1 MKLGELDLGEGPVV
15 VLWRDGDARH
25 VRHAFADHGQL
36 RDAFFEQA
44 ARLGI
49 PASQRHNALAAV
61 LELQRPGA
69 VVLIRAAQRGR
80 YIALARTL
88 QPPALTDP
96 TVLIALEI
104 DREVRL
110 PILAADVDA
119 ARAIAKAINATRGSA
134 LPWQLFETQS

>member
-1 MKLGELDLGEGPVV
+1 VKLGDLELGEGPVV
-15 VLWRDGDARH
+15 VLWRDGDTRH
-25 VRHAFADHGQL
+25 VRHAFADHAQL
-36 RDAFFEQA
+36 RDVFFEQA

-49 PASQRHNALAAV
+49 PAGQRHNALAAV

-69 VVLIRAAQRGR
+69 VVLVRSARRGR

-88 QPPALTDP
+88 QPPSVTDP
-96 TVLIALEI
+96 HVLIALEI

-110 PILAADVDA
+110 PILAADVDT